1 MIMEDETR
9 KKELA
14 LKQAAVSLDIIIRRL
29 QNQRYRVT
37 STAEALFKELVEVQ
51 AKGNTQKASNY
62 ADAVAQYRNL
72 AQKLYYGEILL
83 EKAKIRFETIS
94 LLGPVTEDLRVA
106 GELMS
111 EVKMVFMGVG
121 AVNLTEMDGI
131 RDQVSQIIEATRV
144 HEEQVPQVPESRS
157 EEVNQII
164 SEASTLA
171 AERIAKE
178 FPQVPLKE
186 EARVPAVEVEKLP
199 AGEEAPLEDRLFK
212 YLNEHSGRYSPEQ
225 ASRDLN
231 ASREDIS
238 KALKSLSE
246 KKKIVLDDFEEEG
259 AS

>member
-1 MIMEDETR
+1 LDDVTR
-9 KKELA
+9 EREMA

-29 QNQRYRVT
+29 QNQRYRVM
-37 STAEALFKELVEVQ
+37 STAEALFKELIGVQ
-51 AKGNTQKASNY
+51 AKGNMQKASNY

-94 LLGPVTEDLRVA
+94 LLGLVTEDLRVA

-111 EVKMVFMGVG
+111 EVKTVFMGVG
-121 AVNLTEMDGI
+121 TVNLTEMDRI
-131 RDQVSQIIEATRV
+131 RDQVSEIIEATKVRQ
-144 HEEQVPQVPESRS
+144 EQVPQVPESRS
-157 EEVNQII
+157 EEVSQII

-178 FPQVPLKE
+178 FPQVPLRE
-186 EARVPAVEVEKLP
+186 EVKPFAVEVEKLP
-199 AGEEAPLEDRLFK
+199 TKEEASLEDRLFK
-212 YLNEHSGRYSPEQ
+212 YLNEHSGQYSPEQ

-231 ASREDIS
+231 ASKEDIS
-238 KALKSLSE
+238 KALKSLTE

-259 AS
+259 PS